1 MLKIDTQILVTLRHR
16 FDEQIS
22 EADILAWLYNFEESD
37 WGTALTLLNQVSFY
51 SETRCAN
58 VLEDGLNQIIKSHP
72 RMAIAI
78 YPIGGIGKSGGV
90 MAYHINKLK
99 DRFSHILLSFV
110 DNNFSYD
117 ENTPYLVVL
126 LDDFLGSGGSACKL
140 LDKITPNIPQGS
152 AIACLCVA
160 YMQKAGTMLSERN
173 VTVYGDVHQPAFV
186 RRHSVFGYPPR
197 MKVVRDFAL
206 KYGANLYPKKQYV
219 EGMDLY
225 IGPLGYAN
233 CQSLVCFDHTTPN
246 NTLPIL
252 WESKR
257 RLDNSK
263 KWTPLF
269 PRRLFDRTRRDDSYE
284 RLKYKW
290 ISIAQ
295 RISHG
300 NINRPFNDFG
310 RKSIQLIGLLHGK
323 YHKRS
328 EAYIC
333 ILLEITHAEYVQL
346 CAYAVQ
352 RNLLKENGQLTD
364 EGLKTYAS
372 IRKKEF
378 ETKPLV
384 LDMIEEKD
392 YVYIPHEFLGI
403 SRI

>member
-22 EADILAWLYNFEESD
+22 EADILAWLYNFDGSD
-37 WGTALTLLNQVSFY
+37 WGTALTLLNHVSFY

-58 VLEDGLNQIIKSHP
+58 VLEDGLNQIIKAHP
-72 RMAIAI
+72 GKAIAI
-78 YPIGGIGKSGGV
+78 HPIGGIGKSGGV
-90 MAYHINKLK
+90 MAYYINKLK
-99 DRFSHILLSFV
+99 FRFSNISLIFV

-117 ENTPYLVVL
+117 ENTSYLVVL
-126 LDDFLGSGGSACKL
+126 LDDFLGSGRSACKL
-140 LDKITPNIPQGS
+140 LKKITPNIPQGS
-152 AIACLCVA
+152 VISCLCIA
-160 YMQKAGTMLSERN
+160 YMQKAKALLTESN
-173 VTVYGDVHQPAFV
+173 VAVYGDLHQPAFV

-206 KYGANLYPKKQYV
+206 KYGSILYPKKQYV

-257 RLDNSK
+257 RLDNGK
-263 KWTPLF
+263 KWIPLF
-269 PRRLFDRTRRDDSYE
+269 PRRLFDRIRRDDSYE

-295 RISHG
+295 KLSQG
-300 NINRPFNDFG
+300 NINRLFNDFG
-310 RKSIQLIGLLHGK
+310 RKSVQLIGLLHGK

-328 EAYIC
+328 DSYIC
-333 ILLEITHAEYVQL
+333 MLLEITHAEYLQL
-346 CAYAVQ
+346 CAYAAQ
-352 RNLLKENGQLTD
+352 WNLLKVDGLLTD
-364 EGLKTYAS
+364 EGMKTYTS

-378 ETKPLV
+378 EAKPLV
-384 LDMIEEKD
+384 VEMIEEKE

-403 SRI
+403 SRN